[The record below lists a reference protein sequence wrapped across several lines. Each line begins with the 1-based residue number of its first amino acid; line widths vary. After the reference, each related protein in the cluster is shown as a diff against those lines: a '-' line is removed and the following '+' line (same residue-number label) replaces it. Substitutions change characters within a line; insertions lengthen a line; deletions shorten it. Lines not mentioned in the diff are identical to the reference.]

1 MSFSLKLG
9 IIFYIYDSDR
19 LCGGYQSGLKDN
31 PLSAFSCQESH
42 QSGRKCSLWV
52 IDKDIHF
59 MGQRIF
65 FKSQICL
72 IRPVTVFRSG
82 FPVSGY

>member
-1 MSFSLKLG
+1 MSFSLKLE

-65 FKSQICL
+65 FTPDTACNCFQEWL
-72 IRPVTVFRSG
+72 SG
-82 FPVSGY
+82 FRILT

>member
-1 MSFSLKLG
+1 MSFSLKLE

-42 QSGRKCSLWV
+42 QSGRNCSLWV

-59 MGQRIF
+59 MPDTACNCFQEW
-65 FKSQICL
+65 L
-72 IRPVTVFRSG
+72 SG
-82 FPVSGY
+82 FRILT